1 MKEFVHLH
9 NHSHYSLQDA
19 AAKVKDLVKAAVK
32 YEMKA
37 LALTDHG
44 VMYGIPEFY
53 KEAKKAGIKPLLGME
68 GYIVVDGSRFDRK
81 NQNAIDEK
89 KSKDYYHILFIAKNY
104 VGYKNLIKLT
114 SIGFKEGFYYRPRID
129 MEVLQKHS
137 EGLICCSACA
147 GGIVAKDIVLGNI
160 EKARS
165 TAKKFKEL
173 FGEDFYLEIQNHFLD
188 LEKPILEWMPK
199 FSKELNIKLIC
210 TNDIHYIDKSHAIPH
225 NILLLIGDKGESDYK
240 NLRYKTDQVYFKS
253 KEEMFE
259 IFKDFP
265 EAIENT
271 VEIAEKCDVKLES
284 NVYLYPKFPIPEN
297 SKSKT
302 EEEYFKELAEKGLKE
317 RFSTI
322 TKEIRERFDYEID
335 TIIKMGFAGYFLIVQ
350 DFINAAKEKGIPVG
364 PGRGSA
370 AGSLVAYCLKIT
382 DVNPLEYGLLFER
395 FLNPER
401 KSMPDIDVDFADDK
415 RGEVI
420 EFVKN
425 RYGKN
430 SVCQII
436 TFNTLSS
443 KAVLRDVGRVIGI
456 PLNTVNQVTKYIPS
470 IFGKVLSIDEA
481 LEEVKELE
489 WLKETKDEK
498 IREWVEYSKALEGVY
513 RGAGKHAA
521 GVVITPGPVDDNIPI
536 ALAVNA
542 ENSDDLVTQYSMKEL
557 ESVGALKMDFLGLR
571 TLTIIR
577 DAIEL
582 IEKNHKIKIDIQ
594 KIPFDDIK
602 TYELFSRGQTT
613 AIFQFESG
621 PMREYLRRLKP
632 NSISDL
638 AAMNALYRPGPMD
651 FIDEFIDRKFG
662 RKKIESLHPSLEPIL
677 KETYGIIVY
686 QEQVIQIA
694 NKIAGMSLAE
704 ADLLRR
710 AMGKKDAKAMAE
722 QKEKFIKGA
731 VANGIDENIATKIF
745 EDIDKFANYGFN
757 KSHAVAYSIV
767 AYQTAYLKA
776 HYPAEFLAANM
787 SNEFNDVDKIAPL
800 LEDCRRMKIPV
811 LPPNVNNP
819 SVFFDVKDGKIIF
832 GMSAIKNLGVGA
844 VEEIQRTKERI
855 KRNFSSIFD
864 FCAQVDNRIVNKKAL
879 EALVLSGAFDE
890 IHPNRAQ
897 AYEVIESAL
906 EYGQK
911 FKKSFLDPSESLFAD
926 DETVMTVK
934 EPQLPEIEDWNLK
947 EKLSLERKAL
957 NFYLSSH
964 PLANYIIEYNS
975 FATLKL
981 GEIKES
987 EEIESKS
994 ARAIGIINDIETKLD
1009 KSGRKMAFFK
1019 LVDLTGSA
1027 ECLIFS
1033 EAYMKYEEFI
1043 KEEEPVLVYGTP
1055 ESSGDRV
1062 KLQIERVMPLAR
1074 VKYDLTKSINLIIR
1088 SDETPLEDID
1098 RLKEILANSPGK
1110 LSVFVTVIENGSKLR
1125 IFILPDYAVSL
1136 TNELLNSLVE
1146 LLGADSLKL
1155 RDF

>member
-1 MKEFVHLH
+1 MKDFVHLH

-19 AAKVKDLVKAAVK
+19 AATVKDLVKTAVK

-37 LALTDHG
+37 FALTDHG
-44 VMYGIPEFY
+44 VMYGVQEFY
-53 KEAKKAGIKPLLGME
+53 KEAKKANLKPLIGME
-68 GYIVVDGSRFDRK
+68 GYIVLDGSRFDKK
-81 NQNAIDEK
+81 NSANGDEK
-89 KSKDYYHILFIAKNY
+89 RSKNYYHIVFIAKNKT
-104 VGYKNLIKLT
+104 GFKNLVKLT

-129 MEVLQKHS
+129 LEVLKKYS
-137 EGLICCSACA
+137 DGIICCSACA
-147 GGIVAKDIVLGNI
+147 GGIVAKDIVNDNLK
-160 EKARS
+160 KARE
-165 TAKKFKEL
+165 TVRIFKEI
-173 FGEDFYLEIQNHFLD
+173 FGDDFYLEIQNHFLEI
-188 LEKPILEWMPK
+188 EKPILEWMPK
-199 FSKELNIKLIC
+199 LAKEFNVKLVC
-210 TNDIHYIDKSHAIPH
+210 SNDIHYIEKSHAIPH
-225 NILLLIGDKGESDYK
+225 NILLLIGDKGDYDYK

-253 KEEMFE
+253 KEEMIE
-259 IFKDFP
+259 LFKDFP
-265 EAIENT
+265 EAIEST
-271 VEIAEKCDVKLES
+271 IEIADKCDLSLETKE
-284 NVYLYPKFPIPEN
+284 YLHPKFPIPPD
-297 SKSKT
+297 SKAKT

-317 RFSTI
+317 RFENI
-322 TKEIRERFDYEID
+322 TKEIRERFDYEVE

-350 DFINAAKEKGIPVG
+350 DFINYAKNNGIPVG

-382 DVNPLEYGLLFER
+382 DVNPLDYGLLFER

-415 RGEVI
+415 REKVI

-425 RYGKN
+425 RYGKD

-436 TFNTLSS
+436 TFNKLSS

-481 LEEVKELE
+481 LEQVKELE
-489 WLKETKDEK
+489 WIKESKDEK
-498 IREWVEYSKALEGVY
+498 IREWIEYSKALEGIY

-542 ENSDDLVTQYSMKEL
+542 ESPDDLVTQYSMKEL
-557 ESVGALKMDFLGLR
+557 EAVGALKMDFLGLR

-582 IEKNHKIKIDIQ
+582 IEKNRKIKIDIQ
-594 KIPFDDIK
+594 KIPLDDKK
-602 TYELFSRGQTT
+602 TYELFAKGQTT

-662 RKKIESLHPSLEPIL
+662 RKKIEYLHPSLEPIL
-677 KETYGIIVY
+677 RDTYGIIVY

-710 AMGKKDAKAMAE
+710 AMGKKDAAAMAE
-722 QKEKFIKGA
+722 QKDKFVKGA
-731 VANGIDENIATKIF
+731 IANGIDEKIALKIF

-776 HYPAEFLAANM
+776 HFPAEFLAANM
-787 SNEFNDVDKIAPL
+787 SNEFNDIDKIAPL
-800 LEDCRRMKIPV
+800 LEDCRRLKIPV
-811 LPPNVNNP
+811 SPPNVNNP
-819 SVFFDVKDGKIIF
+819 SVFFNVANGKIIF
-832 GMSAIKNLGVGA
+832 GMSAIKNLGISA
-844 VEEIQRTKERI
+844 VEEIQKTRNRI
-855 KRNFSSIFD
+855 GRNFTSIYD

-879 EALVLSGAFDE
+879 EALALSGAFDE

-897 AYEVIESAL
+897 VFAAIETAL

-911 FKKSFLDPSESLFAD
+911 FKKSYIDPSESLFAD
-926 DETVMTVK
+926 TDFDITIK
-934 EPQLPEIEDWNLK
+934 EPDLPKIPDWDIK
-947 EKLSLERKAL
+947 EKLAKERSAL

-964 PLANYIIEYNS
+964 PLDKHIIEYNS
-975 FATLKL
+975 FATIKL
-981 GEIKES
+981 GEINNA
-987 EEIESKS
+987 EEIDSKS
-994 ARAIGIINDIETKLD
+994 ARVIGVINDVETKLD
-1009 KSGRKMAFFK
+1009 KAGRRMAFFK

-1027 ECLIFS
+1027 ECIIFS
-1033 EAYMKYEEFI
+1033 DAYMKYEEWI
-1043 KEEEPVLVYGTP
+1043 KEEEPVMAYGIT
-1055 ESSGDRV
+1055 ESSGDRI
-1062 KLQIERVMPLAR
+1062 KLQVEKVLPLEK
-1074 VKYDLTKSINLIIR
+1074 VKYELTKSINLILR
-1088 SDETPLEDID
+1088 ADELGLETID
-1098 RLKEILANSPGK
+1098 VLKNIFEKNSGKYPVFLIVLENGGKPRTFHLPNYKISLSNEILKDLTEVLGEENIILKE
-1110 LSVFVTVIENGSKLR
+1110 
-1125 IFILPDYAVSL
+1125 
-1136 TNELLNSLVE
+1136 
-1146 LLGADSLKL
+1146 
-1155 RDF
+1155 